1 MTIEVESDGIELID
15 ISSRE
20 LTISDGKGGIIRLKV
35 TNDAFYWQKASHAQ

>member
-1 MTIEVESDGIELID
+1 MTIEVEGDGIELVD

-20 LTISDGKGGIIRLKV
+20 ITISDGKGGIIRLKV